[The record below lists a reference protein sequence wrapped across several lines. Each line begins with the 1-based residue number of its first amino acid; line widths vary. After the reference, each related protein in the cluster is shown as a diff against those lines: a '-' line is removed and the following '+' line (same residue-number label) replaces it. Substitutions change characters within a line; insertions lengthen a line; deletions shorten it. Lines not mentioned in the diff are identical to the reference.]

1 MHLSEDDARLVN
13 DEEVNVVLAGPVSFE
28 STVKSF
34 EVQARD
40 IKRGFQVNQ
49 TINSLRVAGSSDHSA
64 LPDSNHKYASVSSK
78 LGKSS
83 KSKQP

>member
-13 DEEVNVVLAGPVSFE
+13 DEEVNVVLAGPASFE

-34 EVQARD
+34 EVQARN

-49 TINSLRVAGSSDHSA
+49 AIHSLRVAGSSDHSA
-64 LPDSNHKYASVSSK
+64 LPDSNRNYASVSFK
-78 LGKSS
+78 FGKSG

>member
-1 MHLSEDDARLVN
+1 MHLSEDETRLVN
-13 DEEVNVVLAGPVSFE
+13 DEELNALLATPATFD

-49 TINSLRVAGSSDHSA
+49 AINSLRVPGSSDHSA
-64 LPDSNHKYASVSSK
+64 SPDSKRKYASVTYTS
-78 LGKSS
+78 G